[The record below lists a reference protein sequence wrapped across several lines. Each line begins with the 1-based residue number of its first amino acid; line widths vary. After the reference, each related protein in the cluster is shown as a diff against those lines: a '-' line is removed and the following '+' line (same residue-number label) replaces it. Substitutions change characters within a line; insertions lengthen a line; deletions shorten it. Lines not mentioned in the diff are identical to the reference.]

1 MKCKFFGLI
10 CSFEFELLSDILCAM
25 SHCPLLL
32 FRHLINKSYKD
43 KLQSRDQHI
52 AYLDE
57 TLKKELDKNY
67 SQVIHQSKQEKML
80 QLEVK
85 DLHKRVESLVKRL
98 GKDSDGDSVLSNR
111 IIIPIQ
117 GGMDKLTVDPNLD
130 QRPGKNKTTN
140 RSRPSSGIREHT
152 KRSSASES
160 QSTLGTRPAREI
172 LVKSG
177 EEKGDE
183 ITLPEFPIEEE
194 IRGNVEKHI
203 PAFLFAGGKPFDH
216 QPTLFTNKKGR
227 TIKSATLKDHRDE
240 GQDTI
245 RQNSLN
251 LNETRQQLERLELSI
266 KMDKSPSK

>member
-1 MKCKFFGLI
+1 ML
-10 CSFEFELLSDILCAM
+10 
-25 SHCPLLL
+25 CPLLL
-32 FRHLINKSYKD
+32 CRHLINKSYKD
-43 KLQSRDQHI
+43 KLESRDQHI

-80 QLEVK
+80 QLEIK
-85 DLHKRVESLVKRL
+85 DLHKRMESLVKTL
-98 GKDSDGDSVLSNR
+98 GKDSDGESVLSNR
-111 IIIPIQ
+111 IVIPIQ
-117 GGMDKLTVDPNLD
+117 GGMDKLTVDPKLD

-140 RSRPSSGIREHT
+140 KSRPPNGIREHT
-152 KRSSASES
+152 KRSLAFES
-160 QSTLGTRPAREI
+160 QSTLGTRPTREI

-194 IRGNVEKHI
+194 TRGNVEKHM

-240 GQDTI
+240 GHDTT

-251 LNETRQQLERLELSI
+251 LNETRQQLERLEQSI
-266 KMDKSPSK
+266 KMDKSPLK